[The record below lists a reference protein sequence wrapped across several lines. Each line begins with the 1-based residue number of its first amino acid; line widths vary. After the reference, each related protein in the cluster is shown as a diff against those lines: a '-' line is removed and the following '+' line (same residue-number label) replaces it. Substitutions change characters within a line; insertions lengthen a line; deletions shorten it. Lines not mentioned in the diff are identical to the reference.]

1 MLLINN
7 DLSKLFN
14 NNERS
19 LLIII
24 NFNLGLFFFNDKI
37 YFLFCKF

>member
-24 NFNLGLFFFNDKI
+24 NLGLFFFNDKI